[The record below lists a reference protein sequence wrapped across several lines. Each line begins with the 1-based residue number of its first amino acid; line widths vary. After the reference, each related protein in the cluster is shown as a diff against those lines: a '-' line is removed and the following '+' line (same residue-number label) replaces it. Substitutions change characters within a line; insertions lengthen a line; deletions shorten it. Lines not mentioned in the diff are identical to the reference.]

1 MGYRPRLSQA
11 RKPLLLIGLTA
22 LLAACSLLPGASP
35 RPPDALGALA
45 QHQAQWQAKGLND
58 YTFTITPQCFCPFSD
73 PLDVTV
79 AGGVATRITKAGQP
93 VAPREV
99 EGLPKTV
106 PELFAVLSARAG
118 AAKLSVEWDPTFGFP
133 ASIQVDPIANA
144 IDDEFG
150 YLITN
155 FRPAS

>member
-1 MGYRPRLSQA
+1 MRYPVRLRPTRTS
-11 RKPLLLIGLTA
+11 LLFIGLTV

-35 RPPDALGALA
+35 RPPEALVALA
-45 QHQAQWQAKGLND
+45 EHQAQWQAKGLTD
-58 YTFTITPQCFCPFSD
+58 YTFTITAQCFCPFSD

-106 PELFAVLSARAG
+106 PELFAVLTARAG
-118 AAKLSVEWDPTFGFP
+118 AAKLSVEWDPAFGFP

-150 YLITN
+150 YVITN
-155 FRPAS
+155 FRPTS